1 VLADPHGKKK
11 LGSGVGGVMISGC
24 RSREVHDRD
33 VAKLRVVE
41 AYKAVCAT
49 VAESDTLGMQLVV
62 VEKSRWELKW
72 ERVAQVDRSNQVPPP
87 GSHEGW

>member
-1 VLADPHGKKK
+1 MK

-24 RSREVHDRD
+24 RSREEHDRD

-62 VEKSRWELKW
+62 C
-72 ERVAQVDRSNQVPPP
+72 
-87 GSHEGW
+87 